1 MEPKRYRRRM
11 ERGFTLLEVMVAVA
25 ILGLGLTAILSAQ
38 AGAFA
43 SAAHTRNLSA
53 AVGLARCKM
62 TEIEEQKLVD
72 GFQELDENEAGPCC
86 GDDETPGMRC
96 SWRIEKPQ
104 LPEPKFGDLDLQ
116 SGLDLTT
123 PTGPLAGLAGGQAA
137 SAALPT
143 DGTPTDV
150 ASALGAAG
158 GAFDMSGITGMVMS
172 LVYPNIKTIF
182 DACARRVTVTVAWN
196 EGNKEQKLEVSQ
208 WITDPRPANLAAE
221 QAADEAAKV
230 MESDSPTQQQN
241 TQNQNKDRGSR

>member
-1 MEPKRYRRRM
+1 MSEARYRRRM
-11 ERGFTLLEVMVAVA
+11 DRGFTLLEVMVAVA

-62 TEIEEQKLVD
+62 SEVEEEKLRD
-72 GFQELDENEAGPCC
+72 GFQELDENETGPCC

-96 SWRIEKPQ
+96 AWRVEKPQ

-123 PTGPLAGLAGGQAA
+123 PTGPLAGLAGGTAGQG
-137 SAALPT
+137 LPA
-143 DGTPTDV
+143 DGTPGDV

-158 GAFDMSGITGMVMS
+158 GAFDMSGITSMLMG
-172 LVYPNIKTIF
+172 LVYPNVKTIF
-182 DACARRVTVTVAWN
+182 DASARRVTVSVLWR
-196 EGNKEQKLEVSQ
+196 EGNKEQSLEISQ
-208 WITDPRPANLAAE
+208 WITSAGPAGLALS
-221 QAADEAAKV
+221 QAADAAAKE
-230 MESDSPTQQQN
+230 METDSPGQQ
-241 TQNQNKDRGSR
+241 TDKDKKKDRGSK